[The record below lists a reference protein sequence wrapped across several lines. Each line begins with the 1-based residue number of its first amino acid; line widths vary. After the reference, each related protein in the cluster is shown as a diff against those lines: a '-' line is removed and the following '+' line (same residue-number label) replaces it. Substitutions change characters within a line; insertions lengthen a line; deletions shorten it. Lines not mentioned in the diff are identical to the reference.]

1 MESVREQVEKLEARL
16 NQGWDMIEQRRVA
29 GEDVRG
35 MEDFWI
41 KLLHQYETSCD
52 QLIEREEEVPTYIQQ
67 DIHHDI
73 LRGQA

>member
-1 MESVREQVEKLEARL
+1 MESIREQVEKLEARL
-16 NQGWDMIEQRRVA
+16 AQGWDMIEQRRVA

-52 QLIEREEEVPTYIQQ
+52 QLIEREEKLPIYVQQ
-67 DIHHDI
+67 GTHHAI
-73 LRGQA
+73 LRGQV